1 MVNNPALKGEA
12 VWNSPYLPRLT
23 RLSAL
28 TALCCNEVQDTP
40 WNASSVPSSVSGSC
54 RQAKGRYETGYRR
67 LFKSTLRYNF
77 VEGSEAKASVT
88 RPVRVELGENMAV
101 FVVDRRQVPLMPC
114 SEKRARLLLAR
125 GRARVHRMFPFT
137 IRLVD
142 REVEKSELQPLELK
156 IDPGSK
162 ATGMALVRNNNT
174 VNAETGEVITT
185 AHVLNLFELIH
196 RGFQISQALTA
207 RSQMRRRRRSA
218 NLRYRAPR
226 YLNRKNQDKGWLAPS
241 LQHRVDTTMSWVERL
256 RNVAPITHLAQELVR
271 FDMQQLENPEI
282 SGVEYQQGELA
293 GYEVREYL
301 LEKWKRKCAYCD
313 ATDVPLQIDHI
324 QPKARGGSNRVS
336 NLTLACAP
344 CNLKK
349 AAQDIALFL
358 DKDPQRLA
366 KIQAQS
372 KRPLRDAAAV
382 NATRWKLLNAL
393 KDTGLTVRTGSGG
406 LTKFNRSRLVIPKTH
421 ALDAVCVGEVDFVEQ
436 WQKPTLEIKA
446 TGRGSYQRTRLNRFG
461 FPRGYLTRQKRIKG
475 FQTGDMVKAIV
486 TKGKKVGTYVGRVAV
501 RASGSFNIQTL
512 EDLVQGIGYRYCT
525 LIQRG
530 DGYGYILRV
539 DSN

>member
-1 MVNNPALKGEA
+1 
-12 VWNSPYLPRLT
+12 
-23 RLSAL
+23 
-28 TALCCNEVQDTP
+28 
-40 WNASSVPSSVSGSC
+40 
-54 RQAKGRYETGYRR
+54 
-67 LFKSTLRYNF
+67 
-77 VEGSEAKASVT
+77 
-88 RPVRVELGENMAV
+88 MAV

-114 SEKRARLLLAR
+114 SEKRARLLLAQ
-125 GRARVHRMFPFT
+125 GRARVHRMIPFT
-137 IRLVD
+137 IRLID
-142 REVEKSELQPLELK
+142 REVVQSTLQPLELK

-162 ATGMALVRNNNT
+162 TSGLALVRNSNT
-174 VNAETGEVITT
+174 VNAETGEVMTT

-196 RGFQISQALTA
+196 RGSQISHALTA

-226 YLNRKNQDKGWLAPS
+226 FLNRKNKGKGWLAPS
-241 LQHRVDTTMSWVERL
+241 LQHRIDTTLSWVARL

-271 FDMQQLENPEI
+271 FDMQKIENPEI
-282 SGVEYQQGELA
+282 VGVEYQQGELA

-301 LEKWKRKCAYCD
+301 LEKWGRQCAYCD
-313 ATDVPLQIDHI
+313 VSNVPLQIDHI
-324 QPKARGGSNRVS
+324 HPKARGGSNRVS
-336 NLTLACAP
+336 NLTLACTP

-349 AAQDIALFL
+349 AAQDITLFL
-358 DKDPQRLA
+358 GKDPKRLT
-366 KIQAQS
+366 KIQDQA

-393 KDTGLTVRTGSGG
+393 KATGLPVRTGSGG

-446 TGRGSYQRTRLNRFG
+446 TGRGSYQRTRLDRFG
-461 FPRGYLTRQKRIKG
+461 FPRGYLTRQKRIHG
-475 FQTGDMVKAIV
+475 FQTGDMVKADV
-486 TKGKKVGTYVGRVAV
+486 TKGKKIGTYIGRVAV
-501 RASGSFNIQTL
+501 RASGSFNIQTAQSL
-512 EDLVQGIGYRYCT
+512 IQGISYRYCT

-530 DGYGYILRV
+530 DGYGYSLRT